1 LFSIS
6 RVYKY
11 RKLSE
16 PDAEFC
22 ILTINAGDCIMMV
35 NGLFKLPKPGS
46 KEMEELL
53 ADMYESYVNA
63 KPSLVQNERIRPA
76 DQDFFD
82 WLMED
87 KQSLEDT
94 NKLFKDAGIEW

>member
-1 LFSIS
+1 
-6 RVYKY
+6 
-11 RKLSE
+11 
-16 PDAEFC
+16 
-22 ILTINAGDCIMMV
+22 MMV
-35 NGLFKLPKPGS
+35 NGLFKLPKPGTP
-46 KEMEELL
+46 EMEELL
-53 ADMYESYVNA
+53 DAVCESYANL

-94 NKLFKDAGIEW
+94 NELFREAGIEW

>member
-1 LFSIS
+1 
-6 RVYKY
+6 
-11 RKLSE
+11 
-16 PDAEFC
+16 
-22 ILTINAGDCIMMV
+22 MMV

-46 KEMEELL
+46 PEMKEFLD
-53 ADMYESYVNA
+53 AVWESYVET

-87 KQSLEDT
+87 KEGLEAT
-94 NKLFKDAGIEW
+94 NRLFKEAGIEW